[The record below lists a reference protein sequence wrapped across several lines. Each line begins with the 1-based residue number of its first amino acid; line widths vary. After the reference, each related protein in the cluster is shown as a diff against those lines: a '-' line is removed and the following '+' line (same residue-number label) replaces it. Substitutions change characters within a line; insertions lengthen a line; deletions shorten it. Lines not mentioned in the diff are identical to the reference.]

1 MVYTDWEN
9 NLILLLSKES
19 LSYVE
24 VDTLKQLLKM
34 PLDWVRVI
42 GLLKMHHIFPNV
54 SVIIRKYIVDETNFE
69 YGYVKLKTM
78 ANLEY
83 KLQKEIANE
92 QLQHQLQLIEI
103 LNTAEFPY
111 AILDGLPNSQS
122 SYKNSLHS
130 PYYDSK
136 VLVNYK
142 DKGKVITCLQ
152 SIGYMPNEADGNL
165 GTGDRTLE
173 KLKSIDLVK
182 STDMKFLS
190 IFKIRLQFLPHSFS
204 ERNIQE
210 EVTEELLKNVQI
222 LTIDGV
228 QFKVLLWEDMLLS
241 LCVDVYKDKKYNKD
255 VSLCKYTDIYRLI
268 KAQNINWDVFIKKGK
283 AQNVEYLAFEVLY
296 EVEELYYP
304 LIPLLTLKELSTDK
318 FFEEDVVVNQ
328 DHNDWHA
335 DLLSKLLK

>member
-1 MVYTDWEN
+1 LVYTDWEN
-9 NLILLLSKES
+9 NLILLLSKEG

-103 LNTAEFPY
+103 LNTAEIPY

-173 KLKSIDLVK
+173 KLKPIDLVK

-304 LIPLLTLKELSTDK
+304 LIPLLALKELSTDK

>member
-9 NLILLLSKES
+9 NLILLLSKEG

-103 LNTAEFPY
+103 LNTAEIPY

-173 KLKSIDLVK
+173 KLKPIDLVK

-304 LIPLLTLKELSTDK
+304 LIPLLALKELSTDK

>member
-69 YGYVKLKTM
+69 YWYVKLKTM

-83 KLQKEIANE
+83 KLHKEIANE

-103 LNTAEFPY
+103 LNRAEIPY
-111 AILDGLPNSQS
+111 ALLDGLPNCQTI
-122 SYKNSLHS
+122 YKDSLHS

-142 DKGKVITCLQ
+142 DKGKVVQCLQ
-152 SIGYMPNEADGNL
+152 SIGYMPNNADVNL
-165 GTGDRTLE
+165 DTGDRILE
-173 KLKSIDLVK
+173 NLKPLDLVK
-182 STDMKFLS
+182 STEMKFLS
-190 IFKIRLQFLPHSFS
+190 IFKIRLQFFPYSFG
-204 ERNIQE
+204 ERNLQE
-210 EVTEELLKNVQI
+210 DVTEEVLKNVQI

-228 QFKVLLWEDMLLS
+228 QFKVLLWEDTLLS

-255 VSLCKYTDIYRLI
+255 VPLFKYTDIYRLI
-268 KAQNINWDVFIKKGK
+268 KSQDINWDVFIKKVK
-283 AQNVEYLAFEVLY
+283 THNVKYLAFEVLY

-304 LIPLLTLKELSTDK
+304 LIPLLTLKELSADK
-318 FFEEDVVVNQ
+318 FIEEDVVVNQ
-328 DHNDWHA
+328 NHNEWHE
-335 DLLSKLLK
+335 DLLSKLLN

>member
-83 KLQKEIANE
+83 KLHKEIANE

-103 LNTAEFPY
+103 LNTAEIPY
-111 AILDGLPNSQS
+111 ALLDGLPNSQS

-173 KLKSIDLVK
+173 KLKPIDLVK

-190 IFKIRLQFLPHSFS
+190 IFKIRLQFSPHPLI

-228 QFKVLLWEDMLLS
+228 QFKVLLWEDLLLS
-241 LCVDVYKDKKYNKD
+241 LCLDVYKDKKYNKD
-255 VSLCKYTDIYRLI
+255 VTLCKYTDIYRLI

-283 AQNVEYLAFEVLY
+283 AHNVEYLAFEVLY

-304 LIPLLTLKELSTDK
+304 LIPLLALKELSTDK

>member
-103 LNTAEFPY
+103 LNTAEIPY
-111 AILDGLPNSQS
+111 ALLDGLPNCQTI
-122 SYKNSLHS
+122 YKDCLHS

-152 SIGYMPNEADGNL
+152 SIGYMPNNADVNL
-165 GTGDRTLE
+165 DTGDMILE
-173 KLKSIDLVK
+173 NLKLLDLVK
-182 STDMKFLS
+182 STDKKFLS
-190 IFKIRLQFLPHSFS
+190 VFKIRLQFSPHPLI

-210 EVTEELLKNVQI
+210 EVTEELLNNVQM
-222 LTIDGV
+222 LTSDRV

-283 AQNVEYLAFEVLY
+283 AQNVEYLACEVLY

-304 LIPLLTLKELSTDK
+304 LIPLLALKELSTDK

>member
-9 NLILLLSKES
+9 NLILLLSKEG

-304 LIPLLTLKELSTDK
+304 LIPLLALKELSTDK

-335 DLLSKLLK
+335 DLLSKLLR

>member
-83 KLQKEIANE
+83 KLQQEIANE

-103 LNTAEFPY
+103 LNTAEIPY
-111 AILDGLPNSQS
+111 ALLDGLPNSQS

-173 KLKSIDLVK
+173 KLKPIDLVK

-190 IFKIRLQFLPHSFS
+190 IFKIRLQFSPHPLI

-222 LTIDGV
+222 LTIDEV

-283 AQNVEYLAFEVLY
+283 AHNVEYLAFEVLY

>member
-1 MVYTDWEN
+1 LVYTDWEN

-83 KLQKEIANE
+83 KLHKEIANE

-103 LNTAEFPY
+103 LNTAEIPY
-111 AILDGLPNSQS
+111 ALLDGLPNSQS

-173 KLKSIDLVK
+173 KLKPIDLVK

-190 IFKIRLQFLPHSFS
+190 IFKIRLQFSPHPLI

-228 QFKVLLWEDMLLS
+228 QFKVLLWEDLLLS
-241 LCVDVYKDKKYNKD
+241 LCLDVYKDKKYNKD
-255 VSLCKYTDIYRLI
+255 VTLCKYTDIYRLI

-283 AQNVEYLAFEVLY
+283 AHNVEYLAFEVLY

-304 LIPLLTLKELSTDK
+304 LIPLLALKELSTDK

>member
-34 PLDWVRVI
+34 PLNWVRVI

-83 KLQKEIANE
+83 KLQQEIANE

-103 LNTAEFPY
+103 LNTAEIPY
-111 AILDGLPNSQS
+111 ALLDGLPNSQS

-173 KLKSIDLVK
+173 KLKPIDLVK

-190 IFKIRLQFLPHSFS
+190 IFKIRLQFSPHPLI

-283 AQNVEYLAFEVLY
+283 AHNVEYLAFEVLY

-304 LIPLLTLKELSTDK
+304 LIPLLALKELSTDK

>member
-9 NLILLLSKES
+9 NLILLLSKEG

-103 LNTAEFPY
+103 LNTAEIPY

-173 KLKSIDLVK
+173 KLKPIDLVK

>member
-34 PLDWVRVI
+34 PLNWVRVI

-103 LNTAEFPY
+103 LNTAEIPY
-111 AILDGLPNSQS
+111 ALLDGLPNSQS

-173 KLKSIDLVK
+173 KLKPIDLVK

-190 IFKIRLQFLPHSFS
+190 IFKIRLQFSPHPLI

-283 AQNVEYLAFEVLY
+283 AHNVEYLAFEVLY

>member
-34 PLDWVRVI
+34 PLNWVRVI

-103 LNTAEFPY
+103 LNTAEIPY
-111 AILDGLPNSQS
+111 ALLDGLPNSQS

-165 GTGDRTLE
+165 GTGDRTLK
-173 KLKSIDLVK
+173 KLKPIDLVK

-204 ERNIQE
+204 ERNLQE

-228 QFKVLLWEDMLLS
+228 QFKVLLWEDLLLS

-255 VSLCKYTDIYRLI
+255 VTLCKYTDIYRLI

-304 LIPLLTLKELSTDK
+304 LIPLLALKELSTDK
-318 FFEEDVVVNQ
+318 FFEEDIVVNQ